1 MSGLRS
7 MWNILQNYRPI
18 HLSHRKRS
26 RAQKAYERQFS
37 KFTLIVQERWQFLLF
52 LFGKYRFEAG
62 GWFQE
67 QRTSLYMLVRFIRTI
82 VGPVF
87 LAMLLVVSLD
97 VLERVLLSPGGSFW
111 RFALSL
117 GFVHQLKLLLNQ
129 FGVTPSR
136 LQLDNSSYVTLLLAC
151 PGRCPRAF
159 SPGKGWQSVSANC
172 RAFVHRSCANARHP
186 RTGISD
192 WHSEPL
198 PAHSP

>member
-37 KFTLIVQERWQFLLF
+37 KFTLIVQERWQFLLC

-117 GFVHQLKLLLNQ
+117 GFVHQLKLLL
-129 FGVTPSR
+129 
-136 LQLDNSSYVTLLLAC
+136 
-151 PGRCPRAF
+151 
-159 SPGKGWQSVSANC
+159 GKGWQSVSANC

>member
-37 KFTLIVQERWQFLLF
+37 KFTLIVQERWQFLLC

-97 VLERVLLSPGGSFW
+97 VLERVLSIFSKYG
-111 RFALSL
+111 RFRDTR
-117 GFVHQLKLLLNQ
+117 F
-129 FGVTPSR
+129 
-136 LQLDNSSYVTLLLAC
+136 
-151 PGRCPRAF
+151 
-159 SPGKGWQSVSANC
+159 
-172 RAFVHRSCANARHP
+172 
-186 RTGISD
+186 
-192 WHSEPL
+192 
-198 PAHSP
+198 

>member
-37 KFTLIVQERWQFLLF
+37 KFTLIVQERWQFLLC

-97 VLERVLLSPGGSFW
+97 VLEHVLSIFSKNGGFL
-111 RFALSL
+111 R
-117 GFVHQLKLLLNQ
+117 LLLL
-129 FGVTPSR
+129 FSTPSR
-136 LQLDNSSYVTLLLAC
+136 SSTYSRHCQPSRRMFFRITFVSYLAAVSIRCYSMSVRMRLNSQPHA
-151 PGRCPRAF
+151 
-159 SPGKGWQSVSANC
+159 Q
-172 RAFVHRSCANARHP
+172 
-186 RTGISD
+186 
-192 WHSEPL
+192 
-198 PAHSP
+198 